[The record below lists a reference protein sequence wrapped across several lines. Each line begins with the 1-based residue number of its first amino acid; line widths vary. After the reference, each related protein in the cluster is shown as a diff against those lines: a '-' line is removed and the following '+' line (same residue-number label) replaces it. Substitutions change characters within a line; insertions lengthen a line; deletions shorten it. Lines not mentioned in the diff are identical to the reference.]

1 MDGRYEML
9 IQNISRKVLRKKRV
23 ETKEDEIGRECNM
36 LGRLEILTHNLLGR
50 HVGKRKMKPRKMNLW
65 KIVTRAREVRRE

>member
-9 IQNISRKVLRKKRV
+9 IQNVSRKELRKKRV

-36 LGRLEILTHNLLGR
+36 RGRLETLTHSLLGR

-65 KIVTRAREVRRE
+65 RIVTRARKVRRE